1 MKTTRIVAV
10 LCAVVLAISLCG
22 CLGTPDAVLRAH
34 HEQGE
39 DMRTIV
45 EAYAGQI
52 ARIEVSTP
60 EQEAKRA
67 DLAEKLA
74 RVAERVFRS
83 HQELGEYLS
92 ARGLFASD
100 KEREDFVALIR
111 ELRIG
116 AER

>member
-1 MKTTRIVAV
+1 MKTTRIVAL
-10 LCAVVLAISLCG
+10 LCATVLLLSLCG
-22 CLGTPDAVLRAH
+22 CLGTPDAVLTAH
-34 HEQGE
+34 REQGE

-74 RVAERVFRS
+74 RVAERVFRT
-83 HQELGEYLS
+83 HQELGDYLS
-92 ARGLFASD
+92 ARGLFTSD
-100 KEREDFVALIR
+100 KEREDFLKLIR
-111 ELRIG
+111 ELRVG
-116 AER
+116 AEG